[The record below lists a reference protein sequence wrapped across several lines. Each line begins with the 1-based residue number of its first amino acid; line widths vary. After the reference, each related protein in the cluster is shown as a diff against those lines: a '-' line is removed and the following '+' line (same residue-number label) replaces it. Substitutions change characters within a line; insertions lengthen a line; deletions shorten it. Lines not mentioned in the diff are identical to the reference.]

1 MTIKVAL
8 YARVSTRDQTEDN
21 QLIRMRQVAE
31 ARGYIVIDEYADVA
45 SGADA
50 RRPALDRMRR
60 DAKAGRFS
68 RILATKLDRLA
79 RSTVNLADLVADLDR
94 WNVGLELLDQPID
107 TTTPT
112 GRLTTV
118 ILGAVAE
125 FERELIRDRTRD
137 GLARAVAEGKTLG
150 RPKRALSDYQ
160 IDKIRAIMADEP
172 DISMRALSARMEGI
186 SRTRL
191 AELIREEGIR

>member
-1 MTIKVAL
+1 MKVAL

-21 QLIRMRQVAE
+21 QLIRLRQVAT
-31 ARGYIVIDEYADVA
+31 ARGYEIVGEYADCA

-50 RRPALDRMRR
+50 KRPALDRMRR
-60 DAKAGRFS
+60 DAKAGKFTR
-68 RILATKLDRLA
+68 LMATKLDRLA
-79 RSTVNLADLVADLDR
+79 RSTGNLADLVADLDR

-137 GLARAVAEGKTLG
+137 GLARAKAQGKTLG
-150 RPKRALSDYQ
+150 RPKRQLTPYQRAKLRAILADDPDISIRALSD
-160 IDKIRAIMADEP
+160 
-172 DISMRALSARMEGI
+172 RMEGI

-191 AELIREEGIR
+191 GELIREEGIR

>member
-1 MTIKVAL
+1 MNVAL
-8 YARVSTRDQTEDN
+8 YARVSTRDQSDDN
-21 QLIRMRQVAE
+21 QLIRLRDIA
-31 ARGYIVIDEYADVA
+31 ASRGYTVIGEYADVA

-50 RRPALDRMRR
+50 RRPALDAMLN
-60 DAKAGRFS
+60 DAKLGRID
-68 RILATKLDRLA
+68 RVMATKLDRLA
-79 RSTVNLADLVADLDR
+79 RSVVNLADLVADMEC
-94 WNVGLELLDQPID
+94 WKVGLELLDQPID

-137 GLARAVAEGKTLG
+137 GLKRARAEGKTLG
-150 RPKRALSDYQ
+150 RPRKELSNYQ
-160 IDKIRAIMADEP
+160 RHKLRSIIAEEP

-186 SRTRL
+186 SRTTL
-191 AELIREEGIR
+191 TELIKEEGLR

>member
-1 MTIKVAL
+1 MIAPRVAL
-8 YARVSTRDQTEDN
+8 YARVSTRDQTDDN
-21 QLIRMRQVAE
+21 QLIRLRQTAE
-31 ARGYIVIDEYADVA
+31 ARGYVIVGEYADVA

-50 RRPALDRMRR
+50 KRPALDRLRN
-60 DAKAGRFS
+60 DAKKGLITRVM
-68 RILATKLDRLA
+68 ATKLDRLA
-79 RSTVNLADLVADLDR
+79 RSTVNLADLVGDLER
-94 WNVGLELLDQPID
+94 WGVGLELLDQPID

-137 GLARAVAEGKTLG
+137 GLARAKAQGKTLG
-150 RPKRALSDYQ
+150 RPKRELSDYQ
-160 IDKIRAIMADEP
+160 RDKLKEILAADP
-172 DISMRALSARMEGI
+172 NISMRALSAQFDGI

-191 AELIREEGIR
+191 TEIVKEGLF